1 LETVKF
7 NSGSNIITEGEAG
20 DAFYLLET
28 GEAAAYKHGHDKAVK
43 EYKRGDFFGE
53 LALLDDKPRAAS
65 VVAKTEV
72 KVAKL
77 GRDGFKR
84 LLGPVE
90 GIMRREEYDSGE
102 DLDPLSQQKT
112 VT

>member
-1 LETVKF
+1 M
-7 NSGSNIITEGEAG
+7 
-20 DAFYLLET
+20 
-28 GEAAAYKHGHDKAVK
+28 
-43 EYKRGDFFGE
+43 
-53 LALLDDKPRAAS
+53 LDDKPRAAS
-65 VVAKTEV
+65 VVAKSEV

-90 GIMRREEYDSGE
+90 GIMRREDYDVAPSDRPDGGQVNR
-102 DLDPLSQQKT
+102 LTT

>member
-1 LETVKF
+1 V
-7 NSGSNIITEGEAG
+7 
-20 DAFYLLET
+20 D
-28 GEAAAYKHGHDKAVK
+28 HAVK
-43 EYKRGDFFGE
+43 EYGRGDFFGE

-65 VVAKTEV
+65 VVAKDNVT
-72 KVAKL
+72 VAKL

-90 GIMRREEYDSGE
+90 GIMRREEYEGTE
-102 DLDPLSQQKT
+102 DLDPLSHQKT